1 MLSATQV
8 WGNFVNERTNLSVL
22 PFSFSHIGVI
32 FPCWK
37 QSFFCE
43 VRKLISIEWRS
54 IICFQHNGYTE
65 SGKHLFKFRQYWL
78 RLYWINYFNLRKAT
92 IIVNN
97 NYDVFSWQVRP
108 SKICRQLVPWHG
120 RFWEYRY
127 CHFQKIS
134 MFKLC
139 SAEGNPL
146 PSCRFLETKHFLVR
160 CLVFTNLCWEPAW

>member
-120 RFWEYRY
+120 RFGSTGTV
-127 CHFQKIS
+127 I
-134 MFKLC
+134 FKRSLC
-139 SAEGNPL
+139 LSCAVLKVILYHLVDSWKPNIFLSA
-146 PSCRFLETKHFLVR
+146 V
-160 CLVFTNLCWEPAW
+160 